1 MRKQHIFFG
10 AKITTNSKFSKGG
23 IRYHATIAESLYLKQ
38 NRKITVKEDVSS
50 KLILWFWEVKLKI
63 NSKPRRRTILVNFFK
78 PFFSG
83 TGH

>member
-38 NRKITVKEDVSS
+38 DRKITEDVSS
-50 KLILWFWEVKLKI
+50 KLFMVLGSQTENK
-63 NSKPRRRTILVNFFK
+63 
-78 PFFSG
+78 
-83 TGH
+83 